1 MARGHGAGQDNRASH
16 QSGGNS
22 RAGVEERRRV
32 CLQSPLF
39 RSAPVSGQP
48 RLGDSHRLRAF
59 ACDARANDAWRER
72 KADDAGQGGGGAP
85 RGSGCDGGP
94 VEVGQGCVRRALYL
108 GVDGG
113 ATRSR
118 ARLRDAKGKVLAEA
132 TGAAANIHVDF
143 VAAEAALRAL
153 VDATLTKAGLNQ
165 ADSGSIAMGLG
176 LAGFKGATDQTRIA
190 AAFPGFSRVQA
201 ANDATTAC
209 VGAHAGA
216 DGGLIIAGTGSAAV
230 ARVGN
235 KETIIGGRGFALGD
249 DGSGSHIGLEA
260 MRFAMRAYDRI
271 GPESALTQDLI
282 SHFNNDPVAMMNW
295 ALSAKPG
302 DFGGFAPRVFEHA
315 ASQDPIALKI
325 VWAAA
330 HALGVLTRGVFVL
343 GAERV
348 ALVGGVGEGLRP
360 YFEPDMAARLQPPL
374 YDPTDGAILFVGGA
388 VASEGQVAP

>member
-1 MARGHGAGQDNRASH
+1 
-16 QSGGNS
+16 
-22 RAGVEERRRV
+22 
-32 CLQSPLF
+32 
-39 RSAPVSGQP
+39 VS
-48 RLGDSHRLRAF
+48 
-59 ACDARANDAWRER
+59 
-72 KADDAGQGGGGAP
+72 
-85 RGSGCDGGP
+85 
-94 VEVGQGCVRRALYL
+94 RALYL

-118 ARLRDAKGKVLAEA
+118 ARLRDAEGKVLAEA

-143 VAAEAALRAL
+143 AAAEAALRAL

-165 ADSGSIAMGLG
+165 TDGASIAMGLG

-230 ARVGN
+230 ARVGTT
-235 KETIIGGRGFALGD
+235 ETIIGGRGFALGD
-249 DGSGSHIGLEA
+249 DGSGSHIGLDA
-260 MRFAMRAYDRI
+260 MRSAMRAYDRI
-271 GPESALTQDLI
+271 GPASALTQDLI
-282 SHFNNDPVAMMNW
+282 GHFNDDPVAMMNW

-302 DFGGFAPRVFEHA
+302 DFGAFAPRVFEHA
-315 ASQDPIALKI
+315 IRQDPIALEI
-325 VWAAA
+325 VRTAA
-330 HALGVLTRGVFVL
+330 HAIGVLTRGVVEL

-348 ALVGGVGEGLRP
+348 ALVGGVGEALRP
-360 YFEPDMAARLQPPL
+360 YFEPDIAARLQAPL